1 MNTLKLDK
9 TGSWWYDLSITPST
23 PAETIKLSRLIHTHS
38 EYQSQ
43 FDKFIDDNLNAL
55 IKKHISPPEKSVYC
69 YLHVQEEVLVGHTNA
84 CFMIKFIFGHDL
96 GIHNFGDE
104 FFKEFEEKI
113 VRYFNEYYIRVFGKF
128 NE

>member
-43 FDKFIDDNLNAL
+43 FDKFIDDDLHSL
-55 IKKHISPPEKSVYC
+55 IISKRPQGFDVYNN
-69 YLHVQEEVLVGHTNA
+69 LHVVQEVLVGHTSV
-84 CFMIKFIFGHDL
+84 CFMIRFVFGHDL

-113 VRYFNEYYIRVFGKF
+113 VKYFNEYYIRVFGKF
-128 NE
+128 ND